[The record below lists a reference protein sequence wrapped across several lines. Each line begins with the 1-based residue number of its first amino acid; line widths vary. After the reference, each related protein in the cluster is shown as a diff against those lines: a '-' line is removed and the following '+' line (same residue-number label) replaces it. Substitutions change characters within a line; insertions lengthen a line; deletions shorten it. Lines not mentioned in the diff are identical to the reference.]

1 MLYKKPKKNFHPI
14 AHDNVADCAMV
25 ALTDEPLLCRKKSK
39 KEWKFKCKS
48 WTKQLDNQLLLL
60 PKYSKTVMVKH
71 KFTA

>member
-39 KEWKFKCKS
+39 KE
-48 WTKQLDNQLLLL
+48 
-60 PKYSKTVMVKH
+60 
-71 KFTA
+71 